1 MHSLIRPISLLSL
14 SVMLLLSGSV
24 VEANTNTKSTQQHV
38 QPTTPQVSKSQLTRE
53 QALAIASEFAKEW
66 SSINSVPTDSYFTLN
81 EDTNSSPAWTF
92 AWENSG
98 NIDRRKSFFLLV
110 EINANSGELNSYS
123 ISHPSLLANKSKKPI
138 SLEQAQQAAE
148 AFLRKNAGKK
158 LSSISL
164 KPTPLSDNRTALT
177 STEYIFT
184 YQRQIN
190 GIPFPDDSIRIT
202 VNPNGTIVSYFSTWS
217 EDLNFPADSKKIS
230 PEEATKVFKES
241 PFITL
246 SYKIPDSK
254 ETERTEPRLLYDY
267 EKELAIDAITGTF
280 LEKPSLPV
288 SSNPNKRSPIV
299 DKPLPP
305 LHQGKP
311 LMQAQA
317 IELAKK
323 LIPLGNWKLTEAI
336 YQKKDREKE
345 AFWDLSFERKTQN
358 HGIDTISLMI
368 DEKNGNVLNYYLNVG
383 KMNKDTNKAS
393 IAPEK
398 LQQLAI
404 ETVKKLAPYQAQT
417 LYLDKVD
424 HDDKP
429 DYNDTLESSFMFQ
442 RYIHNIMLSA
452 EGASVILDQQ
462 TGELLSFSSTSNQVN
477 FPEKSPAYLSLEE
490 AKEKWLQQLEV
501 KLTYQVK
508 QEDHSD
514 KNQQSSK
521 SKPLTLV
528 YTLQPSSNKSLT
540 LDAITGKWIHLY
552 TNKPVEVNR
561 PEPEDLQKLPTDKQK
576 ALRIL
581 YEYNAIEPIDGE
593 IKPKEL
599 IKRGEIIKML
609 VAILSNGDYD
619 DEFIPKQASFHDVP
633 ATSPYFGA
641 IEYALARG
649 YIPQTKSLQPEKP
662 ITRAELAESFTR
674 ALGYHSLAELPNLFV
689 ASSTDTATLKEKG
702 SISIVTALGIMET
715 IDQSFKPDA
724 SVTREEAAIYFQKFL
739 EVYNKKMPEES
750 LYSKSRH

>member
-1 MHSLIRPISLLSL
+1 MHSLIRPIGLLSL
-14 SVMLLLSGSV
+14 SGMLLLSGSV
-24 VEANTNTKSTQQHV
+24 VEANTNTKSTQQHL
-38 QPTTPQVSKSQLTRE
+38 QPTAPLVSKSQLTRE

-66 SSINSVPTDSYFTLN
+66 SSMNPVPTDSHFTLN
-81 EDTNSSPAWTF
+81 EDMNLSPTWTF
-92 AWENSG
+92 AWESSG
-98 NIDRRKSFFLLV
+98 NIDRRKPFSLLV

-123 ISHPSLLANKSKKPI
+123 ISHHSLLANKSKKPI

-148 AFLRKNAGKK
+148 AFLRKHAGKK

-190 GIPFPDDSIRIT
+190 GIPFPDDSVRVT

-230 PEEATKVFKES
+230 PEEATKIFKES

-246 SYKIPDSK
+246 SYKIPDST
-254 ETERTEPRLLYDY
+254 ETQRTDPRLTYDY

-280 LEKPSLPV
+280 LEKPSSSV

-305 LHQGKP
+305 LHQGKQ
-311 LMQAQA
+311 LTQAQA
-317 IELAKK
+317 VELAQK

-345 AFWDLSFERKTQN
+345 AFWNLSFERKTQN
-358 HGIDTISLMI
+358 HEIDTISLMI
-368 DEKNGNVLNYYLNVG
+368 DEKIGNVLNYYLNVE
-383 KMNKDTNKAS
+383 KRNKDTNKAS

-404 ETVKKLAPYQAQT
+404 ENVKKLAPYQAQT

-424 HDDKP
+424 HDDQP

-442 RYIHNIMLSA
+442 RYIHGIMLSA

-462 TGELLSFSSTSNQVN
+462 TGELLSFSSSISQVN
-477 FPEKSPAYLSLEE
+477 FPEKSPDYLSLEE

-501 KLTYQVK
+501 TLTYQVK
-508 QEDHSD
+508 QEDHRD

-521 SKPLTLV
+521 SNPLTLV
-528 YTLQPSSNKSLT
+528 YTLQPSSNSLT

-552 TNKPVEVNR
+552 FNKPVEVNQT
-561 PEPEDLQKLPTDKQK
+561 EPEDLQKLPTDKQK

-593 IKPKEL
+593 IKPKEP

-609 VAILSNGDYD
+609 VAILSNGNYD

-641 IEYALARG
+641 IEFALARG

-689 ASSTDTATLKEKG
+689 ASSTDTANVKEKG

-739 EVYNKKMPEES
+739 EVYNKMMPEGS
-750 LYSKSRH
+750 IYTKSRH